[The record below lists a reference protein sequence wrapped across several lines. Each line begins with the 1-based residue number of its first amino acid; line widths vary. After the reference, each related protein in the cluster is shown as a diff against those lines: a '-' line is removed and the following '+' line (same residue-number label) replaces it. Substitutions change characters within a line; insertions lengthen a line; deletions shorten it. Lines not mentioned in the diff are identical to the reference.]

1 MHPKSRTGAS
11 VPRPP
16 DIRNEQST
24 CEVIYLEVRD
34 AGGRGTEA
42 AVLLRFCKAKI
53 IILLFFRCLIY
64 GFKVFFE
71 KVLLN
76 SFLVA
81 YCFAIYYYACW
92 SDFCSCEYLSL
103 TRALRVRAMSPTI
116 Y

>member
-1 MHPKSRTGAS
+1 M
-11 VPRPP
+11 PRPP

-24 CEVIYLEVRD
+24 YEVIYLEGQN

-42 AVLLRFCKAKI
+42 TVLLRFCKSKI

-64 GFKVFFE
+64 GFNVFFE

-103 TRALRVRAMSPTI
+103 TRALRVRAMLHTTH
-116 Y
+116 